1 MGDDLPSLT
10 RRQILNRDRSTV
22 KARRMPRFRR
32 HWRGYDEGMKADVM
46 GVFDIAGKTGE
57 IARSAGSQL
66 ARGTGSQLAARTPRL
81 AMTTGAH
88 LAMLSTP
95 RKHVPWSDEFY
106 APPKRLKP
114 LAPGALIRCEPMDAY
129 VMPGVR
135 LRARAWRMLYRSTGA
150 VGEPTAVS
158 GTLLLP
164 EGFRRRRPLP
174 LIGYAIGTHGLSDD
188 SAPSRLLSLGRDWEA
203 GLIALVLARGFAV
216 AQTDYQGLGTP
227 GDHAF
232 MVGRALGNNVLDV
245 VRAARQLTDAE
256 ALTDAVPSDGPL
268 ALMGYSEG
276 GAAAGWAAQ
285 LHPSYAPELD
295 IAGVA
300 AGAAAADVEAATPA
314 LDGSLF
320 AFFLTYGAIG
330 FAAAYPDLELEKH
343 LTEDGSAAI
352 AILRNTSIFQ
362 AAMRGPR
369 YARIEQLSDPNVMEL
384 PEWRA
389 RLGENRLGSI
399 APAVPMLLHHAR
411 HDQIVAF
418 EQSQKLFEQWSAL
431 GVPTTL
437 HVTRGG
443 IDHLSGGV
451 AGAPIALDWLS
462 RLFANPR
469 QAAGGGNV
477 VPLRPRRAA

>member
-1 MGDDLPSLT
+1 MS
-10 RRQILNRDRSTV
+10 
-22 KARRMPRFRR
+22 
-32 HWRGYDEGMKADVM
+32 
-46 GVFDIAGKTGE
+46 VFGIAGKTGGM
-57 IARSAGSQL
+57 ARTAGSRL
-66 ARGTGSQLAARTPRL
+66 ARGGGSQIAARTPRL

-95 RKHVPWSDEFY
+95 RRRVPWSEEFY
-106 APPKRLKP
+106 EPPAGVKS
-114 LAPGALIRCEPMDAY
+114 LAPGELIRYEPMDAY
-129 VMPGVR
+129 VLPGVR
-135 LRARAWRMLYRSTGA
+135 LRARAWRILYRSTGA

-174 LIGYAIGTHGLSDD
+174 LIGYAIGTHGISDD

-245 VRAARQLTDAE
+245 VRAARRLTAAE

-268 ALMGYSEG
+268 AIMGYSEG

-285 LHPSYAPELD
+285 LHPTYAPELEL
-295 IAGVA
+295 AGVA

-330 FAAAYPDLELEKH
+330 FAAAYPDLELERY
-343 LTEDGSAAI
+343 LTQDGAAAI
-352 AILRNTSIFQ
+352 AMLRNTSVFQ

-369 YARIEQLSDPNVMEL
+369 HARIEHLSDPNVMEL

-389 RLGENRLGSI
+389 RLRENRLGAI
-399 APAVPMLLHHAR
+399 APDVPMLLHHAR

-418 EQSQKLFEQWSAL
+418 EQSQKLFEQWSGL

-451 AGAPIALDWLS
+451 AGAPVALDWLT
-462 RLFANPR
+462 RLFGPGG
-469 QAAGGGNV
+469 QALAGRRV
-477 VPLRPRRAA
+477 VLPLRPRRAA